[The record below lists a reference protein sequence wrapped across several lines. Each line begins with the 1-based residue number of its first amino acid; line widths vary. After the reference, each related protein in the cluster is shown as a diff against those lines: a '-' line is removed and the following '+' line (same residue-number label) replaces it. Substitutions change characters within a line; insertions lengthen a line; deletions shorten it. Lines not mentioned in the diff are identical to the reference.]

1 MTATDAGPSL
11 PGRLGDPSLDLRSD
25 PRTKP
30 DLLAALAAFGL
41 DGPAAAPPVTREA
54 GPDAV
59 AQAVEG
65 LHDGFSAIYANVPL
79 DLPGDAPDDAVA
91 VTETSVVSEDG
102 HLIPLRLYRPAGV
115 EGPLPCVVYVHGGG
129 MVILDAETR
138 VHDRWCRELALT
150 GVVAARVG
158 FRNAWTPLGP
168 HPFPAGL
175 EDCATAVRWL
185 DDQRGELGLTRI
197 VLQGESGGA
206 NLVLATTLR
215 AKRSGDLD
223 AIDGVYA
230 SVPYISGGYGW
241 DDARKLREVPSMIE
255 NDDYF
260 INCALMDL
268 LVAAYD
274 PEGRHAEDPLA
285 WPYFATADDL
295 AGLPPHVISVN
306 ELDPLRDEGL
316 AYYRR
321 LLAAGVPVEGKVNLG
336 IVHGAEMIF
345 RQALPAEHRAAI
357 ADIRAFVDRL
367 TVDHI

>member
-1 MTATDAGPSL
+1 MTATDVPPTL
-11 PGRLGDPSLDLRSD
+11 PGRLGDPSLDLRTD
-25 PRTKP
+25 PRAKP
-30 DLLAALAAFGL
+30 DLVAALAAFGL
-41 DGPAAAPPVTREA
+41 DGPAAPPPVTRADGPAAVSEA
-54 GPDAV
+54 VGA
-59 AQAVEG
+59 
-65 LHDGFSAIYANVPL
+65 LHDGFSAVYAAVPL
-79 DLPGDAPDDAVA
+79 DLPGDAPDDAVE
-91 VTETSVVSEDG
+91 VTETSVASPDG
-102 HLIPLRLYRPAGV
+102 HVVPLVLYRPAGV
-115 EGPLPCVVYVHGGG
+115 SGPLPCVVYIHGGG

-158 FRNAWTPLGP
+158 FRNAWTALGA

-175 EDCATAVRWL
+175 DDCAAALRWL

-230 SVPYISGGYGW
+230 SVPYVSGGYAW
-241 DDARKLREVPSMIE
+241 DDARKLRELPSMIE
-255 NDDYF
+255 NDGYF

-274 PEGRHAEDPLA
+274 PHGRHTEDPLA
-285 WPYFATADDL
+285 WPLFATDDDL

-316 AYYRR
+316 AYYRK
-321 LLAAGVPVEGKVNLG
+321 LLRAGVPVEGRMNLG

-345 RQALPAEHRAAI
+345 RQALPGEHRAAI

-367 TVDHI
+367 DVVHD